1 MSLCYQHNKASQ
13 TEIFRHLQC
22 VSTTFVQDLSQRV
35 NLEEYSQ
42 KLFSLAERE
51 EAWFEDELIGLV
63 AYYINN
69 DTQHTFITNVS
80 VDVNYQNQGI
90 ATELLNNTIEFSKR
104 KSINLISLE
113 VADDEKLLRF
123 YTKQG
128 FCYRN
133 NDNANELT
141 MYLAPLVVIRCTVF
155 NHEPYLRDCLD
166 GFVMQQTNFPFVAI
180 VHDDASTDNSAAI
193 IREYTEKYPDI
204 IKPIY
209 ETENQYSKGDGSL
222 GRIMSAAI
230 DATSAKYVA
239 MCEGDD
245 YWTDPLKLQK
255 QVDFLENHSEYDMVC
270 ARFNHLVHE
279 TGEIEEFDLYDKI
292 ISSNA
297 DGIEI
302 RQEHFVSFAQPHTCT
317 SMYRKGTLTD
327 HPIIPTLK
335 YKFDIP
341 VYFCFLFL
349 HRCWLMNEKV
359 AVYRKHA
366 GSLTLSGETENWS
379 LVASHKEL
387 LAHFPNDPNL
397 KQLVQYDE
405 RNALIK
411 SPFNKEFTWLNFLK
425 QLNVY
430 KKTYHLEFKHIL
442 YIVKR
447 VIKNR
452 IKKYLKKS

>member
-13 TEIFRHLQC
+13 TEILRHLQC
-22 VSTTFVQDLSQRV
+22 VSTAFVQDLSQRV

-113 VADDEKLLRF
+113 VADDDKLLRF

-166 GFVMQQTNFPFVAI
+166 GFVMQQTNFPFVAV

-193 IREYTEKYPDI
+193 IREYADKYPDI
-204 IKPIY
+204 IKPMF
-209 ETENQYSKGDGSL
+209 ESENQYSKGNGTL
-222 GRIMSAAI
+222 TRIMNTAIAA
-230 DATSAKYVA
+230 TGAKYIA

-245 YWTDPLKLQK
+245 YWNDPLKLQK
-255 QVDFLENHSEYDMVC
+255 QVDYMEENPECSLCFHKV
-270 ARFNHLVHE
+270 NTLIQE
-279 TGEIEEFDLYDKI
+279 TGEIKEEFIVRDVPSKSNVIDLAKGNYIHTPSVLFRRSFLDLERYYKMMPCLPGDYVMWMLLAEKGFICKI
-292 ISSNA
+292 
-297 DGIEI
+297 DE
-302 RQEHFVSFAQPHTCT
+302 P
-317 SMYRKGTLTD
+317 M
-327 HPIIPTLK
+327 
-335 YKFDIP
+335 
-341 VYFCFLFL
+341 
-349 HRCWLMNEKV
+349 
-359 AVYRKHA
+359 AVYRH
-366 GSLTLSGETENWS
+366 GSGIWSNNGGNNQSLQVLKTLSKLSCIIENS
-379 LVASHKEL
+379 EARAILNANVLKLSTDMLDYISNVEKQYNQIRSSKAYKLGKFL
-387 LAHFPNDPNL
+387 LKPL
-397 KQLVQYDE
+397 KM
-405 RNALIK
+405 
-411 SPFNKEFTWLNFLK
+411 LK
-425 QLNVY
+425 
-430 KKTYHLEFKHIL
+430 
-442 YIVKR
+442 R
-447 VIKNR
+447 
-452 IKKYLKKS
+452 

>member
-13 TEIFRHLQC
+13 TEILRHLQC
-22 VSTTFVQDLSQRV
+22 VSTAFVQDLSQRV

-193 IREYTEKYPDI
+193 IREYT
-204 IKPIY
+204 
-209 ETENQYSKGDGSL
+209 
-222 GRIMSAAI
+222 
-230 DATSAKYVA
+230 
-239 MCEGDD
+239 
-245 YWTDPLKLQK
+245 LQLLWK
-255 QVDFLENHSEYDMVC
+255 TLE
-270 ARFNHLVHE
+270 
-279 TGEIEEFDLYDKI
+279 
-292 ISSNA
+292 
-297 DGIEI
+297 
-302 RQEHFVSFAQPHTCT
+302 
-317 SMYRKGTLTD
+317 
-327 HPIIPTLK
+327 
-335 YKFDIP
+335 
-341 VYFCFLFL
+341 
-349 HRCWLMNEKV
+349 
-359 AVYRKHA
+359 
-366 GSLTLSGETENWS
+366 
-379 LVASHKEL
+379 
-387 LAHFPNDPNL
+387 
-397 KQLVQYDE
+397 
-405 RNALIK
+405 
-411 SPFNKEFTWLNFLK
+411 
-425 QLNVY
+425 
-430 KKTYHLEFKHIL
+430 
-442 YIVKR
+442 
-447 VIKNR
+447 
-452 IKKYLKKS
+452 